1 MLSYLLKRLLIFIP
15 TLFAIITFSFFLIKM
30 APGGPFDG
38 ERSMSEEV
46 KQNILRSYNLDKPL
60 HIQYVLYLKNIIS
73 GDFGPSFKIKDFTV
87 NELIASSAPVSLLL
101 GLLSITFA
109 TILGVFLGGI
119 AALNQNTKTDYL
131 IMTFSMVGV
140 IIPNYALIP
149 LLTLLFGIYLN
160 WLPVAGWFGFS
171 YMILPV
177 FALSLP
183 YMAYIARLSRG
194 SMLEILSSNYIKTA
208 YAKGLPRRVVIF
220 KHAIKPALLPVISYL
235 GPAIA
240 GIMTGSVV
248 VETIFDI
255 PGLGRY
261 FIQGSLNRDY
271 TLIMGLVIFYSFIIL
286 TMNLIVDFLYVL
298 LDPKISIDN

>member
-38 ERSMSEEV
+38 ERAMSEEV

-60 HIQYVLYLKNIIS
+60 HIQYILYLKNIVS

-208 YAKGLPRRVVIF
+208 YAKGLPRHVVIF